1 MFDAVII
8 FSIHVFV
15 YMTLTADTMIT
26 SNDDNN
32 IELTLLRVY

>member
-1 MFDAVII
+1 MFDAVMI

-15 YMTLTADTMIT
+15 YMTLTVGTMIT
-26 SNDDNN
+26 NNDNY